1 MQRVCT
7 RCRRPFTLADL
18 SREETG
24 NMEAGRKATGLEGVK
39 FVYFHCPACG
49 MDDIFVAILPRE
61 TEFAEDYEA
70 RREAMERGVRGLH
83 ADGVAAGGGPPQGP
97 ERGPPRQSGPPC
109 RGPGH
114 GGAGGGGGCGA
125 RR

>member
-24 NMEAGRKATGLEGVK
+24 NLEAGRKANGLEGVK

-49 MDDIFVAILPRE
+49 MDDIFVAILPLE
-61 TEFAEDYEA
+61 TEFAQDYEA
-70 RREAMERGVRGLH
+70 RRDAMEKIVRGLH
-83 ADGVAAGGGPPQGP
+83 ANDVEAIVVPLDAP
-97 ERGPPRQSGPPC
+97 
-109 RGPGH
+109 
-114 GGAGGGGGCGA
+114 
-125 RR
+125 